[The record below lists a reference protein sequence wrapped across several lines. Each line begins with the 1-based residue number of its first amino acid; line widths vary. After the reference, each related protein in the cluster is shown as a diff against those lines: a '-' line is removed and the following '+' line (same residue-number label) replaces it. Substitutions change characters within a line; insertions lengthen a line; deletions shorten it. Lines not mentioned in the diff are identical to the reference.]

1 MSRSIQLLFDFAS
14 PNVYLAHRV
23 LSDIA
28 ARSGAELHI
37 VPCLLGGIF
46 KLANNQSPMAAY
58 AQVKGKLDYETL
70 ETQRFIAKHKLH
82 DFHWNPHFPL
92 NTLLIMRGLIAAQHM
107 GVADVYRQTVS
118 AAMWEQAEKM
128 DDPSVLERVLT
139 SAGLD
144 SAKLFA
150 LAQSPVVKAELV
162 SNTEAAVQRGVF
174 GLPTIFVG
182 SEMFF
187 GKERLVQVEELL
199 AHT

>member
-1 MSRSIQLLFDFAS
+1 MSRSIELLFDFAS

-23 LSDIA
+23 LLGIA
-28 ARSGAELHI
+28 AKSGAELRI

-46 KLANNQSPMAAY
+46 KLANNQSPMATY

-70 ETQRFIAKHKLH
+70 ETQRFVTKHQLNE
-82 DFHWNPHFPL
+82 FHWNPHFPI
-92 NTLLIMRGLIAAQHM
+92 NTLLIMRGLIAAQHI
-107 GVADVYRQTVS
+107 GVADQYRKTVL
-118 AAMWEQAEKM
+118 AAMWEQGEKM
-128 DDPSVLERVLT
+128 DDPSVVERVLT
-139 SAGLD
+139 TAGLD

-182 SEMFF
+182 NDMFF
-187 GKERLVQVEELL
+187 GKERLGQVEELL